1 MENFKPQ
8 KILRSS
14 PSLKIRSTPLGPSSL
29 SREVACYHLKSLN
42 GIESEKPKVIRSSK
56 ICTIQ
61 RDMRTF
67 CFISQELS
75 TLPRNQCLRTGPK
88 WCRKVHAVS
97 TRYAT
102 VYIVTPFLP
111 VRLHFLKHELCNITK
126 RWMAT
131 ELKKRCAQGDPVP
144 TFLPEYK
151 VSTWYS
157 GAGTVQGARILA
169 WVCFKKGCVHI
180 STQRVSYLGIV
191 PGHQV

>member
-131 ELKKRCAQGDPVP
+131 ELKKTVCTGRP
-144 TFLPEYK
+144 
-151 VSTWYS
+151 
-157 GAGTVQGARILA
+157 GAHFFARVQGLDLVLGRRHRSRGPNSSMGMLEKR
-169 WVCFKKGCVHI
+169 VCSH
-180 STQRVSYLGIV
+180 
-191 PGHQV
+191 